1 MEVVVIKEAILKVH
15 ARMINHAD
23 EPSTASCTVPL
34 SFTLLVAGVPDV
46 GVVVVVVVF
55 DAAAAAFASSDF
67 FFAAN
72 CHAGIAALPAL
83 LPNKRDWYGFEFVV
97 VVDEEEVLAG
107 AVYGEEF
114 PLFSAAGGE
123 EEEEEGT
130 SSDCCTGVPFPS
142 TWPFCDGG
150 CCCEDE

>member
-46 GVVVVVVVF
+46 GVVVVVVEF

-83 LPNKRDWYGFEFVV
+83 FPNKRDWYGFEFV

-114 PLFSAAGGE
+114 PLFSAAGE
-123 EEEEEGT
+123 EEEEGEGT